1 MSGWKPN
8 LHRQKPFGDIATRR
22 KFCGCSTT
30 SMINV
35 FRKHQKWLM
44 IVIAILAMPF
54 CLYFVRTDW
63 MSALRGEPGA
73 TKLYG
78 QTIPRLEMDRGG
90 RLFDLARIMGMNDF
104 LNDILAQWRPQRAK
118 TQSEAE
124 REAGEEFGINLIILR
139 HEADALG
146 IRPTTSEIAAV
157 ISKIRAFRGDA
168 GGFDPKK
175 YNDIVENALGPRGFS
190 EAQIEELAAD
200 QIRLERVKEL
210 LSTGIIVSPAE
221 SKRNFDQVY
230 SKFEVGAVRFK
241 TSDFANDVKISDDE
255 IAKYYESAKEQLKSE
270 EKRKVQ
276 FVALTLSEPEKK
288 LTGKERVD
296 ALQKLSDKANDV
308 VQALAEKG
316 ADFGAVASKFQLLV
330 KTTGEFT
337 QAAPDPELKQDPQ
350 LSQSAFQLSNEEPT
364 SEPIQAADGFY
375 ILRLAAVTPPK
386 PLTLEEAK
394 PKIME
399 GLKARKE
406 RELLTIRAANVAHDL
421 GEALKAGDPI
431 PKAAE
436 KSKIKL
442 EKLPPFTLADELEPK
457 ASPAPEQSPDLPR
470 IKNAVA
476 DLHVNEVS
484 DPLPTADGAVVAVV
498 EKRDSP
504 DSARAAANRASL
516 DERILRGKRE
526 MIFSEWLRERR
537 QAAGIQPTA
546 PS

>member
-1 MSGWKPN
+1 
-8 LHRQKPFGDIATRR
+8 
-22 KFCGCSTT
+22 
-30 SMINV
+30 MINV

-63 MSALRGEPGA
+63 WTALRGEPGA

-78 QTIPRLEMDRGG
+78 QTIPRMELDRGG
-90 RLFDLARIMGMNDF
+90 RLFDLARSLGMSDF
-104 LNDILAQWRPQRAK
+104 LNDILAEWHPQRAK

-124 REAGEEFGINLIILR
+124 REAGEEFAIDLMILR

-146 IRPTTSEIAAV
+146 IRPTTSEIASV
-157 ISKIRAFRGDA
+157 VSKMRAFRGDA

-175 YNDIVENALGPRGFS
+175 YSDIVENALGPRGFS

-200 QIRLERVKEL
+200 QVRLERVKEL
-210 LSTGIIVSPAE
+210 LSTGVVVSPSE
-221 SKRNFDQVY
+221 SKRNFDQIY
-230 SKFEVGAVRFK
+230 SKFEVGVVHFK
-241 TSDFANDVKISDDE
+241 TSDFATEVKISDDE

-296 ALQKLSDKANDV
+296 ALQKLSDEANDV

-316 ADFGAVASKFQLLV
+316 ADFGAVANKFQLPV
-330 KTTGEFT
+330 KVTGEFT

-364 SEPIQAADGFY
+364 SEPIQVADGFY
-375 ILRLAAVTPPK
+375 ILHLAAITPAR

-399 GLKARKE
+399 LLKARKE
-406 RELLTIRAANVAHDL
+406 RELVTIRAANVAHDL
-421 GEALKAGDPI
+421 AETLKAGDSI

-436 KSKIKL
+436 KLKIKL

-457 ASPAPEQSPDLPR
+457 ASPAPEQIPDLAR
-470 IKNAVA
+470 IKNAIA
-476 DLHVNEVS
+476 DLHANEAS
-484 DPLPTADGAVVAVV
+484 EPLPTADGVLIAVV
-498 EKRDSP
+498 EKRDPP
-504 DSARAAANRASL
+504 DSAKAAANRASL
-516 DERILRGKRE
+516 DQRLLQGKRE
-526 MIFSEWLRERR
+526 IIFAEWLRERR
-537 QAAGIQPTA
+537 QAAGIQPPA
-546 PS
+546 AS

>member
-1 MSGWKPN
+1 
-8 LHRQKPFGDIATRR
+8 
-22 KFCGCSTT
+22 
-30 SMINV
+30 MITL

-54 CLYFVRTDW
+54 CLYFVRSDW
-63 MSALRGEPGA
+63 TTALRGEPGT

-78 QTIPRLEMDRGG
+78 RTIPRLELERGG
-90 RLFDLARIMGMNDF
+90 RLFDLARMLGMSDF

-124 REAGEEFGINLIILR
+124 REAGEEFAIDLIILR

-146 IRPTTSEIAAV
+146 IRPTTTEIASV
-157 ISKIRAFRGDA
+157 VSKMRAFRGDA

-175 YNDIVENALGPRGFS
+175 YNDIVENALGPRGFG

-210 LSTGIIVSPAE
+210 ISTGIMVSPAE

-230 SKFEVGAVRFK
+230 SKFEVSVVRFK
-241 TSDFANDVKISDDE
+241 TSDFANDVKIADDE

-316 ADFGAVASKFQLLV
+316 ADFGAVASKFQMPV

-337 QAAPDPELKQDPQ
+337 QAGPDPELKQDPQ
-350 LSQSAFQLSNEEPT
+350 LSQSAFQLSNEEPI
-364 SEPIQAADGFY
+364 SEPIQVADGFY
-375 ILRLAAVTPPK
+375 ILHLAAINQAR

-394 PKIME
+394 PKIIE
-399 GLKARKE
+399 SLKARKE
-406 RELLTIRAANVAHDL
+406 RELVTIRAASVAHDL
-421 GEALKAGDPI
+421 GEGLKAGDPI

-436 KSKIKL
+436 KLKVKL
-442 EKLPPFTLADELEPK
+442 EKVPPFTLADELEPK

-470 IKNAVA
+470 IKNAIA
-476 DLHVNEVS
+476 DLHANEVT
-484 DPLPTADGAVVAVV
+484 DPLPTADGAVIAVV
-498 EKRDSP
+498 EKRDPP
-504 DSARAAANRASL
+504 DSAQAAANRASL

-526 MIFSEWLRERR
+526 MIFAEWFRERR
-537 QAAGIQPTA
+537 QAAGIQPTT

>member
-1 MSGWKPN
+1 MTGYDAP
-8 LHRQKPFGDIATRR
+8 TRKHLAR
-22 KFCGCSTT
+22 AQVTVNFRGLER

-63 MSALRGEPGA
+63 ISALRGEPG
-73 TKLYG
+73 TKKLYG
-78 QTIPRLEMDRGG
+78 QTIPRLELDRGQ
-90 RLFDLARIMGMNDF
+90 RLFDLARMLGMSDF
-104 LNDILAQWRPQRAK
+104 LNDILAQWRPQHAK

-124 REAGEEFGINLIILR
+124 REAGEELAIDLIILR
-139 HEADALG
+139 HEANALG
-146 IRPTTSEIAAV
+146 IRPTTGEIASV
-157 ISKIRAFRGDA
+157 VSKMRAFRGDA

-210 LSTGIIVSPAE
+210 IGTGTIVSPSE

-230 SKFEVGAVRFK
+230 SKFEVSVVRFK
-241 TSDFANDVKISDDE
+241 TSDFANEVKISDDE
-255 IAKYYESAKEQLKSE
+255 VAKYYEGAKEQLKSE
-270 EKRKVQ
+270 ERRKVQ
-276 FVALTLSEPEKK
+276 FVAITLSEQEKK

-316 ADFGAVASKFQLLV
+316 TDFGAVASKFQLPV

-337 QAAPDPELKQDPQ
+337 QDAPDPQLKQDPQ
-350 LSQSAFQLSNEEPT
+350 LSQSAFQLSNEEST
-364 SEPIQAADGFY
+364 SEPIQVPDGFY
-375 ILRLAAVTPPK
+375 ILHLAAITPAK
-386 PLTLEEAK
+386 PMTLEEAK
-394 PKIME
+394 PKIIE
-399 GLKARKE
+399 SLKARKE
-406 RELLTIRAANVAHDL
+406 RESATIRAANVAHDL

-436 KSKIKL
+436 KVKAKL

-457 ASPAPEQSPDLPR
+457 SSPVPEQSPDLPR

-476 DLHVNEVS
+476 DLHPNEVT

-498 EKRDSP
+498 EKRDPP
-504 DSARAAANRASL
+504 DSAQAARNRASL
-516 DERILRGKRE
+516 EERILRGKRE
-526 MIFSEWLRERR
+526 IIFSEWLRERR
-537 QAAGIQPTA
+537 QAAGIQPVA